1 MQVNGKQ
8 TPLPSG
14 GVTTLKGFLEAGGYN
29 PAVAAIEK
37 NGVIVDK
44 NAPEFGSEPLRDDD
58 VLEIV
63 HFMGGG

>member
-8 TPLPSG
+8 TPIPSG
-14 GVTTLKGFLEAGGYN
+14 GITLKAFLEDSGYD
-29 PAVAAIEK
+29 PASVAIEK

-44 NAPEFGSEPLRDDD
+44 NAPAFASAPLRDDD

-63 HFMGGG
+63 FFMGGG